1 MKIYLVGGALRDK
14 FLNIPIKDKDYVVV
28 GSTPEEMVKK
38 GFKPIG
44 KDFPVFIHPDTK
56 DEYALARTEKKIGI
70 GYHGFK
76 FYASPKV
83 NLDEDLKRRD
93 LTINAIAQDEDGNI
107 YDPYNGQIDIEKRIL
122 RHVSDAFIEDPLRIL
137 RVARFSTLDEKFVI
151 HKDTLNLLKKMV
163 LNEELKSLAIERV
176 VVEIKKGLEGKKPS
190 QMFRCLCECGAL
202 NQILPGINPNK
213 KTNSD
218 YVELGLLIEKNIV
231 NISPDNKF
239 LLILLIPFF
248 SKNFSTNKIN
258 YSENQEKNLLEHLRL
273 SNAQKKLYESL
284 KSEKE
289 NIDNFFSLPPKD
301 KLDCLNRLDFFRRP
315 EITFAI
321 LKMLI
326 ILNTIKNKSLQSDLS
341 SNDDLKQ
348 QDNFVKKQSTLLKKM
363 TDLLNTIIDLSA
375 KKKQSFDSTMDGDQ
389 IKIQI
394 YNERLMILERLERL
408 ERLES

>member
-28 GSTPEEMVKK
+28 GSTPEEMIKK

-56 DEYALARTEKKIGI
+56 YEYALARTEKKIGI

-107 YDPYNGQIDIEKRIL
+107 YDPYDGQVDIEKRIL
-122 RHVSDAFIEDPLRIL
+122 RHVSDAFIEDPLRVL
-137 RVARFSTLDEKFVI
+137 RVARFATLDEKFVI
-151 HKDTLNLLKKMV
+151 HKDTLSLLKHMV

-202 NQILPGINPNK
+202 NQILPGTNPNK
-213 KTNSD
+213 KTNAD
-218 YVELGLLIEKNIV
+218 YVELGLIIEKNIV

-248 SKNFSTNKIN
+248 SKNFSSNIKN
-258 YSENQEKNLLEHLRL
+258 FSANDEKNLLEHLKL
-273 SNAQKKLYESL
+273 SNTQKKLYESL
-284 KSEKE
+284 KLEKE
-289 NIDNFFSLPPKD
+289 NIDNFFSLKPKQ
-301 KLDCLNRLDFFRRP
+301 KLDCLNRLDFYRRP

-321 LKMLI
+321 LNMLL
-326 ILNTIKNKSLQSDLS
+326 ILNTIKNKSFKSDLS
-341 SNDDLKQ
+341 SNHKLKQ
-348 QDNFVKKQSTLLKKM
+348 QDDFIKNKSALLKKM
-363 TDLLNTIIDLSA
+363 EHLLSTIIDISA
-375 KKKQSFDSTMDGDQ
+375 QTKQSFDSTMDGDQ
-389 IKIQI
+389 IKMQVN
-394 YNERLMILERLERL
+394 NERLMILKK
-408 ERLES
+408 LESQ

>member
-122 RHVSDAFIEDPLRIL
+122 RHVSDAFIEDPLRVL

-258 YSENQEKNLLEHLRL
+258 YSENQEKNLLQHLGL
-273 SNAQKKLYESL
+273 SKSQKKLYESL

-289 NIDNFFSLPPKD
+289 NIDNFFSLQPKD

-341 SNDDLKQ
+341 SNDDIKQ
-348 QDNFVKKQSTLLKKM
+348 QDDFVKKQSTLLKKM

-389 IKIQI
+389 IKMQI
-394 YNERLMILERLERL
+394 YNERLMILERLE
-408 ERLES
+408 S

>member
-122 RHVSDAFIEDPLRIL
+122 RHVSDAFIEDPLRVL

-190 QMFRCLCECGAL
+190 QMFLCLCECGAL

-218 YVELGLLIEKNIV
+218 YFELGLLIEKNIV

-248 SKNFSTNKIN
+248 SKNFSTNKNN
-258 YSENQEKNLLEHLRL
+258 YSENHEKNLLQHLGL
-273 SNAQKKLYESL
+273 SKSQKKLYESL

-289 NIDNFFSLPPKD
+289 NIDNFFSLQPKD

-315 EITFAI
+315 EITSAI

-326 ILNTIKNKSLQSDLS
+326 ILNTIKNKSRQSDLS
-341 SNDDLKQ
+341 SSDDIKQ
-348 QDNFVKKQSTLLKKM
+348 QDDFVKKQSTLLNKM
-363 TDLLNTIIDLSA
+363 TDLLNTIIELSA

-394 YNERLMILERLERL
+394 YNERLMILKRLV
-408 ERLES
+408 S

>member
-83 NLDEDLKRRD
+83 SLDEDLKRRD
-93 LTINAIAQDEDGNI
+93 LTINAIAQDENGNI
-107 YDPYNGQIDIEKRIL
+107 YDPYNGQIDIEERIL
-122 RHVSDAFIEDPLRIL
+122 RHVSDAFIEDPLRVL
-137 RVARFSTLDEKFVI
+137 RVARFATLDEKFVI
-151 HKDTLNLLKKMV
+151 HKDTLKLLKQMV

-176 VVEIKKGLEGKKPS
+176 AVEIKKGLEGKKPS
-190 QMFRCLCECGAL
+190 LMFRCLCECGAL
-202 NQILPGINPNK
+202 NQIFSGINPNK
-213 KTNSD
+213 KTNLD
-218 YVELGLLIEKNIV
+218 YVELGLVIEKNIV

-248 SKNFSTNKIN
+248 SKNFLTDKIN
-258 YSENQEKNLLEHLRL
+258 YSEEQEKNLLVHLGL
-273 SNAQKKLYESL
+273 SNSQKKLYVSL

-289 NIDNFFSLPPKD
+289 NIDNFFSLQPKD

-315 EITFAI
+315 EITFVI
-321 LKMLI
+321 LNMLI
-326 ILNTIKNKSLQSDLS
+326 ILNTIKNKSFKSDLS
-341 SNDDLKQ
+341 RKDDLKQ
-348 QDNFVKKQSTLLKKM
+348 QDDFIKNQSTALKKM

-375 KKKQSFDSTMDGDQ
+375 KKKQSFDSTMGGDQ
-389 IKIQI
+389 IKMQI
-394 YNERLMILERLERL
+394 YNERLMILQRLEGQ
-408 ERLES
+408 

>member
-122 RHVSDAFIEDPLRIL
+122 RHVSDAFIEDPLRVL
-137 RVARFSTLDEKFVI
+137 RVARFSTLDEKFEI

-190 QMFRCLCECGAL
+190 QMFRCLCECDAL

-231 NISPDNKF
+231 NISTDNKF
-239 LLILLIPFF
+239 LLILLIPFS

-258 YSENQEKNLLEHLRL
+258 YSQNQEKNLLEHLRL
-273 SNAQKKLYESL
+273 SNAHKKLYESL

-315 EITFAI
+315 EVTFTI
-321 LKMLI
+321 LKMLV
-326 ILNTIKNKSLQSDLS
+326 ILNTIANKPLQSDLS
-341 SNDDLKQ
+341 SIDDIKQ
-348 QDNFVKKQSTLLKKM
+348 QDDFEKKQSTLLKKM

-375 KKKQSFDSTMDGDQ
+375 KKKQSFDLTMDGDQ
-389 IKIQI
+389 IKMQI
-394 YNERLMILERLERL
+394 YNERLMILERLD
-408 ERLES
+408 S

>member
-14 FLNIPIKDKDYVVV
+14 FLNIPTKDKDYVVV

-56 DEYALARTEKKIGI
+56 EEYALARTEKKIGI

-83 NLDEDLKRRD
+83 KLDEDLKRRD
-93 LTINAIAQDEDGNI
+93 LTINAIAQDENGNI
-107 YDPYNGQIDIEKRIL
+107 YDPYNGQNDIEKRIL
-122 RHVSDAFIEDPLRIL
+122 RHVSDAFIEDPLRVL
-137 RVARFSTLDEKFVI
+137 RVARFATLDEKFVI

-176 VVEIKKGLEGKKPS
+176 IVEIKKGLEGKKSS
-190 QMFRCLCECGAL
+190 QMFCCLCECGAL

-258 YSENQEKNLLEHLRL
+258 YSKKQEKNLLEHLGL
-273 SNAQKKLYESL
+273 SKSQKKLYESL

-289 NIDNFFSLPPKD
+289 NIDNFYSLQPKN

-341 SNDDLKQ
+341 SNDDLKL
-348 QDNFVKKQSTLLKKM
+348 QDNFIKKQSTLLKKM
-363 TDLLNTIIDLSA
+363 TDLLNKIIDLSA

-389 IKIQI
+389 IKMQI
-394 YNERLMILERLERL
+394 YNERLMILERL
-408 ERLES
+408 

>member
-28 GSTPEEMVKK
+28 GSTPEEMLKK

-83 NLDEDLKRRD
+83 KLDEDLKRRD
-93 LTINAIAQDEDGNI
+93 LTINAIAQDEYGNI

-122 RHVSDAFIEDPLRIL
+122 RHVSDAFIEDPLRVL
-137 RVARFSTLDEKFVI
+137 RVARFATLDEKFVI
-151 HKDTLNLLKKMV
+151 HKDTLKLLKQMV
-163 LNEELKSLAIERV
+163 LDEELKSLAIERV
-176 VVEIKKGLEGKKPS
+176 AVEIKKGLEGKKPS
-190 QMFRCLCECGAL
+190 LMFRCLCECGAL
-202 NQILPGINPNK
+202 NQIFSGINPNK
-213 KTNSD
+213 KTNLD
-218 YVELGLLIEKNIV
+218 YVELGLVIEKNIV

-248 SKNFSTNKIN
+248 SKNFLTDKIN
-258 YSENQEKNLLEHLRL
+258 YSEEQEKNLLEHLRL
-273 SNAQKKLYESL
+273 SNSQKKLYVSL

-289 NIDNFFSLPPKD
+289 NIDNFFSLQPKD

-321 LKMLI
+321 LKMLV
-326 ILNTIKNKSLQSDLS
+326 ILNTIENKPLQSDLS
-341 SNDDLKQ
+341 SNDDIKQ
-348 QDNFVKKQSTLLKKM
+348 KDDFVKKQSTLLKKM

-375 KKKQSFDSTMDGDQ
+375 KKKQSFDSTMGGDQ
-389 IKIQI
+389 IKMQI
-394 YNERLMILERLERL
+394 YNERLMILQRLEGQ
-408 ERLES
+408 

>member
-28 GSTPEEMVKK
+28 GSTPEEMIKK

-56 DEYALARTEKKIGI
+56 YEYALARTEKKIGI

-76 FYASPKV
+76 FYASPQV

-122 RHVSDAFIEDPLRIL
+122 RHVSDAFIEDPLRVL
-137 RVARFSTLDEKFVI
+137 RVARFATLDEKFVI
-151 HKDTLNLLKKMV
+151 HKDTLSLLKHMV

-202 NQILPGINPNK
+202 NQILPGTNPNI

-218 YVELGLLIEKNIV
+218 YVELGLMIEKNIV
-231 NISPDNKF
+231 NIPPDNKF

-248 SKNFSTNKIN
+248 SKNFSSNKKN
-258 YSENQEKNLLEHLRL
+258 FSANDEKNLLEHLKL
-273 SNAQKKLYESL
+273 SNTQKKLYESL
-284 KSEKE
+284 KLEKE
-289 NIDNFFSLPPKD
+289 NIDNFFSLKPKQ
-301 KLDCLNRLDFFRRP
+301 KLDCLNRLDFYRRP

-321 LKMLI
+321 LKMLL
-326 ILNTIKNKSLQSDLS
+326 ILNTIKNKSFKSDLS
-341 SNDDLKQ
+341 CNHELKQ
-348 QDNFVKKQSTLLKKM
+348 QDDFIKNKSALLKKM
-363 TDLLNTIIDLSA
+363 EHLLSTIIDISGRT
-375 KKKQSFDSTMDGDQ
+375 KQSFDSTMDGDQ
-389 IKIQI
+389 IKMQI
-394 YNERLMILERLERL
+394 YNERLMILKK
-408 ERLES
+408 LESQ

>member
-14 FLNIPIKDKDYVVV
+14 FLNVPIKDKDYVVV
-28 GSTPEEMVKK
+28 GSNPEEMIKK

-83 NLDEDLKRRD
+83 KLNEDLKRRD
-93 LTINAIAQDEDGNI
+93 LTINAIAQDEDGII

-122 RHVSDAFIEDPLRIL
+122 RHVSDAFIEDPLRVL
-137 RVARFSTLDEKFVI
+137 RVARFATLDEKFVI
-151 HKDTLNLLKKMV
+151 HKDTRNLLKTIV

-218 YVELGLLIEKNIV
+218 YIELGLLIEKNIV
-231 NISPDNKF
+231 NISTDNMF

-248 SKNFSTNKIN
+248 SKNFSTDKIN
-258 YSENQEKNLLEHLRL
+258 YSENKEKNLLKHLGL

-284 KSEKE
+284 KFEKE
-289 NIDNFFSLPPKD
+289 NIENFFNLQPKD

-326 ILNTIKNKSLQSDLS
+326 ILNTIENKALDSDLS

-348 QDNFVKKQSTLLKKM
+348 QDNFVKNQSTLLKKM

-375 KKKQSFDSTMDGDQ
+375 KNKQSFDSTMDGDQ
-389 IKIQI
+389 IKLQI
-394 YNERLMILERLERL
+394 YNERLMILERLE
-408 ERLES
+408 S

>member
-176 VVEIKKGLEGKKPS
+176 VLEIKKGLEGKKPS

-231 NISPDNKF
+231 NIAPDNKF

-289 NIDNFFSLPPKD
+289 NIDNFFSLQPKD

-326 ILNTIKNKSLQSDLS
+326 ILNTIKIKSLQSDLS
-341 SNDDLKQ
+341 SNDDIKQ
-348 QDNFVKKQSTLLKKM
+348 QDDFIKNQSTVLKKM
-363 TDLLNTIIDLSA
+363 TDLLNTIIELSA

-389 IKIQI
+389 IKMQI
-394 YNERLMILERLERL
+394 YTERLMILERLEG
-408 ERLES
+408 

>member
-83 NLDEDLKRRD
+83 KLDEDLKRRD
-93 LTINAIAQDEDGNI
+93 LTINAIAQDEYGNI

-122 RHVSDAFIEDPLRIL
+122 RHVSDAFIEDPLRVL
-137 RVARFSTLDEKFVI
+137 RVARFATLDEKFVI
-151 HKDTLNLLKKMV
+151 HKDTLKLLKQMV

-176 VVEIKKGLEGKKPS
+176 AVEIKKGLEGKKPS
-190 QMFRCLCECGAL
+190 LMFRCLCECGAL
-202 NQILPGINPNK
+202 NQIFSGINPNK
-213 KTNSD
+213 KTNLD
-218 YVELGLLIEKNIV
+218 YVELGLVIEKNIV

-248 SKNFSTNKIN
+248 SKNFLTDKIN
-258 YSENQEKNLLEHLRL
+258 YSEEQEKNLLVHLGL
-273 SNAQKKLYESL
+273 SNSQKKLYVSL

-289 NIDNFFSLPPKD
+289 NIDNFFSLQPKD

-315 EITFAI
+315 EITFVI
-321 LKMLI
+321 LNMLI
-326 ILNTIKNKSLQSDLS
+326 ILNTIKNKSFKSDLS
-341 SNDDLKQ
+341 SKDDLKQ
-348 QDNFVKKQSTLLKKM
+348 QDDFIKNQSTALKKM

-375 KKKQSFDSTMDGDQ
+375 KKKQSFDSTMGGDQ
-389 IKIQI
+389 IKMQI
-394 YNERLMILERLERL
+394 YNERLMILQRLEGQ
-408 ERLES
+408 

>member
-28 GSTPEEMVKK
+28 GSTPEEMVNK

-107 YDPYNGQIDIEKRIL
+107 YDPYNGQIDIKKRIL
-122 RHVSDAFIEDPLRIL
+122 RHVSDAFIEDPLRVL

-151 HKDTLNLLKKMV
+151 HNDTLNLLKKMV

-176 VVEIKKGLEGKKPS
+176 VVEIKKGFEGKKPS

-213 KTNSD
+213 KTNLD
-218 YVELGLLIEKNIV
+218 YFELGLLIGKNIV

-258 YSENQEKNLLEHLRL
+258 FSENQEKNLLEHLRL

-284 KSEKE
+284 KFEKE
-289 NIDNFFSLPPKD
+289 NIDNFFSLQPKD

-315 EITFAI
+315 EITFTI
-321 LKMLI
+321 LKMLV
-326 ILNTIKNKSLQSDLS
+326 ILNTIKNKPLQSDLS
-341 SNDDLKQ
+341 SIDDIKQ
-348 QDNFVKKQSTLLKKM
+348 QDDFVKKQSISLKKM
-363 TDLLNTIIDLSA
+363 KDLLNTIMDLSA

-389 IKIQI
+389 IKMQI
-394 YNERLMILERLERL
+394 YNERLTILERLE
-408 ERLES
+408 S

>member
-176 VVEIKKGLEGKKPS
+176 VLEIKKGLEGKKPS

-231 NISPDNKF
+231 NIAPDNKF

-273 SNAQKKLYESL
+273 SNAHKKLYESL

-289 NIDNFFSLPPKD
+289 NIDNFFSLQPKD

-326 ILNTIKNKSLQSDLS
+326 ILNTIKIKSLQSDLS
-341 SNDDLKQ
+341 SNDDIKQ
-348 QDNFVKKQSTLLKKM
+348 QDDFIKNQSTVLKKM
-363 TDLLNTIIDLSA
+363 TDLLNTIIELSA

-389 IKIQI
+389 IKMQI
-394 YNERLMILERLERL
+394 YTERLMILERLEG
-408 ERLES
+408 

>member
-83 NLDEDLKRRD
+83 KLDEDLKRRD
-93 LTINAIAQDEDGNI
+93 LTINAIAQDENGNI

-122 RHVSDAFIEDPLRIL
+122 RHVSDAFIEDPLRVL
-137 RVARFSTLDEKFVI
+137 RVARFATLDEKFVI
-151 HKDTLNLLKKMV
+151 HKDTLKLLKQMV

-176 VVEIKKGLEGKKPS
+176 AVEIKKGLEGKKPS
-190 QMFRCLCECGAL
+190 LMFRCLCECGAL
-202 NQILPGINPNK
+202 NQIFSGINPNK
-213 KTNSD
+213 KTNLD
-218 YVELGLLIEKNIV
+218 YVELGLVIEKNIV

-248 SKNFSTNKIN
+248 SKNFLTDKIN
-258 YSENQEKNLLEHLRL
+258 YSEEQEKNLLEHLGL
-273 SNAQKKLYESL
+273 SNSQKKLYVSL

-289 NIDNFFSLPPKD
+289 NIDNFFSLQPKD

-315 EITFAI
+315 EITFVI
-321 LKMLI
+321 LNMLI
-326 ILNTIKNKSLQSDLS
+326 ILNTIKNKSFQSDLS
-341 SNDDLKQ
+341 SKDDLKQ
-348 QDNFVKKQSTLLKKM
+348 QDDFIKNQSTALKKM

-375 KKKQSFDSTMDGDQ
+375 KKKQSFDSTMGGDQ
-389 IKIQI
+389 IKMQI
-394 YNERLMILERLERL
+394 YNERLMILQRLEGQ
-408 ERLES
+408 

>member
-83 NLDEDLKRRD
+83 KLDEDLKRRD
-93 LTINAIAQDEDGNI
+93 LTINAIAQDEYGNI

-122 RHVSDAFIEDPLRIL
+122 RHVSDAFIEDPLRVL
-137 RVARFSTLDEKFVI
+137 RVARFATLDEKFVI
-151 HKDTLNLLKKMV
+151 HKDTLKLLKQMV

-176 VVEIKKGLEGKKPS
+176 AVEIKKGLEGKKPS

-213 KTNSD
+213 KTNLD
-218 YVELGLLIEKNIV
+218 YVEFGLLIEKNIV

-248 SKNFSTNKIN
+248 SKNFLTDKIN
-258 YSENQEKNLLEHLRL
+258 YSEEQEKNLLVHLGL
-273 SNAQKKLYESL
+273 SNSQKKLYVSL

-289 NIDNFFSLPPKD
+289 NIDNFFSLQPKD

-315 EITFAI
+315 EITFVI
-321 LKMLI
+321 LNMLI
-326 ILNTIKNKSLQSDLS
+326 ILNTIKNKSFKSDLS
-341 SNDDLKQ
+341 SKDDLKQ
-348 QDNFVKKQSTLLKKM
+348 QDDFIKNQSTALKKM

-375 KKKQSFDSTMDGDQ
+375 KKKQSFDSTMGGDQ
-389 IKIQI
+389 IKMQI
-394 YNERLMILERLERL
+394 YNERLMILQRLEGQ
-408 ERLES
+408 

>member
-83 NLDEDLKRRD
+83 KLDEDLKRRD
-93 LTINAIAQDEDGNI
+93 LTINAIAQDENGNI
-107 YDPYNGQIDIEKRIL
+107 YDPYNGQIDIEERIL
-122 RHVSDAFIEDPLRIL
+122 RHVSDAFIEDPLRVL
-137 RVARFSTLDEKFVI
+137 RVARFATLDEKFVI
-151 HKDTLNLLKKMV
+151 HKDTLKLLKQMV

-176 VVEIKKGLEGKKPS
+176 AVEIKKGLEGKKPS
-190 QMFRCLCECGAL
+190 LMFRCLCECGAL
-202 NQILPGINPNK
+202 NQIFSGINPNK
-213 KTNSD
+213 KTNLD
-218 YVELGLLIEKNIV
+218 YVELGLVIEKNIV

-248 SKNFSTNKIN
+248 SKNFLTDKIN
-258 YSENQEKNLLEHLRL
+258 YSEEQEKNLLEYLRL
-273 SNAQKKLYESL
+273 SNSQKKLYVSL

-289 NIDNFFSLPPKD
+289 NIDNFFSLQPKD

-315 EITFAI
+315 EITFVI
-321 LKMLI
+321 LNMLI
-326 ILNTIKNKSLQSDLS
+326 ILNTIKNKSFQSDLS
-341 SNDDLKQ
+341 SKDDLKQ
-348 QDNFVKKQSTLLKKM
+348 QDDFIKNQSTALKKM

-375 KKKQSFDSTMDGDQ
+375 KKKQSFDSTMGGDQ
-389 IKIQI
+389 IKMQI
-394 YNERLMILERLERL
+394 YNERLMILQRLEGQ
-408 ERLES
+408 

>member
-28 GSTPEEMVKK
+28 GCTPEEMVKK

-76 FYASPKV
+76 FYASPNVK
-83 NLDEDLKRRD
+83 LDEDLKRRD
-93 LTINAIAQDEDGNI
+93 LTINAIAQDENGNI
-107 YDPYNGQIDIEKRIL
+107 YDPYNGQNDIEKRIL
-122 RHVSDAFIEDPLRIL
+122 RHVSDAFIEDPLRVL
-137 RVARFSTLDEKFVI
+137 RVARFATLDEKFVI

-176 VVEIKKGLEGKKPS
+176 IVEIKKGLEGKKPS

-258 YSENQEKNLLEHLRL
+258 YSENQEKNLLEHLGL
-273 SNAQKKLYESL
+273 SKSQKKLYESL

-289 NIDNFFSLPPKD
+289 NIDNFYSLQPKD

-326 ILNTIKNKSLQSDLS
+326 MLNTIKNKSLQSDLS
-341 SNDDLKQ
+341 RNDDIKQ
-348 QDNFVKKQSTLLKKM
+348 QDDFVKNQSTLLKKM

-375 KKKQSFDSTMDGDQ
+375 KKKQSFDSIMDGDQ
-389 IKIQI
+389 IKMQI
-394 YNERLMILERLERL
+394 YNERLMILERLEG
-408 ERLES
+408 

>member
-28 GSTPEEMVKK
+28 GSNPEEMIKK

-83 NLDEDLKRRD
+83 KLNEDLKRRD
-93 LTINAIAQDEDGNI
+93 LTINAIAQDEDGII

-122 RHVSDAFIEDPLRIL
+122 RHVSDAFIEDPLRVL
-137 RVARFSTLDEKFVI
+137 RVARFATLDEKFVI
-151 HKDTLNLLKKMV
+151 HKDTRNLLKTIV

-218 YVELGLLIEKNIV
+218 YIELGLLIEKNIV
-231 NISPDNKF
+231 NISTDNMF

-248 SKNFSTNKIN
+248 SKNFSTDKIN
-258 YSENQEKNLLEHLRL
+258 YSENKEKNLLKHLGL

-284 KSEKE
+284 KFEKE
-289 NIDNFFSLPPKD
+289 NIENFFNLQPKD

-326 ILNTIKNKSLQSDLS
+326 ILNTIENKALDSDLS

-348 QDNFVKKQSTLLKKM
+348 QDNFVKNQSTLLKKM
-363 TDLLNTIIDLSA
+363 TDLLNAIIDLSA
-375 KKKQSFDSTMDGDQ
+375 KNKQSFESTMDGDQ
-389 IKIQI
+389 IKLQI
-394 YNERLMILERLERL
+394 YNERLMILERLE
-408 ERLES
+408 S

>member
-1 MKIYLVGGALRDK
+1 MKVYLVGGALRDK

-28 GSTPEEMVKK
+28 GSTPEEMIKK

-56 DEYALARTEKKIGI
+56 YEYALARTEKKIGI

-122 RHVSDAFIEDPLRIL
+122 RHVSDAFIEDPLRVL
-137 RVARFSTLDEKFVI
+137 RVARFATLDEKFVI
-151 HKDTLNLLKKMV
+151 HKDTLSLLKHMV

-202 NQILPGINPNK
+202 NQILPGTNPNK

-218 YVELGLLIEKNIV
+218 YVELGLIIEKNIV
-231 NISPDNKF
+231 NIPPGNKF

-248 SKNFSTNKIN
+248 SKNFSSNKKN
-258 YSENQEKNLLEHLRL
+258 FSVNDEKNLLEHLKL
-273 SNAQKKLYESL
+273 SNTQKKLYESL
-284 KSEKE
+284 KLEKE
-289 NIDNFFSLPPKD
+289 NIDNFFSLKPKQ
-301 KLDCLNRLDFFRRP
+301 KLDCLNRLDFYRRP

-321 LKMLI
+321 LNMLL
-326 ILNTIKNKSLQSDLS
+326 ILNTIKNKSFKSDLS
-341 SNDDLKQ
+341 SNNELKQ
-348 QDNFVKKQSTLLKKM
+348 QDDFIKNKSALLKKM
-363 TDLLNTIIDLSA
+363 EHLLSTIIDISGQT
-375 KKKQSFDSTMDGDQ
+375 KQSFDSTMDGDQ
-389 IKIQI
+389 IKMQVN
-394 YNERLMILERLERL
+394 NERLMVLKK
-408 ERLES
+408 LESQ

>member
-28 GSTPEEMVKK
+28 GSTPEEMIKK

-56 DEYALARTEKKIGI
+56 YEYALARTEKKIGI

-107 YDPYNGQIDIEKRIL
+107 YDPYNGQIDIKKRIL

-137 RVARFSTLDEKFVI
+137 RVARFATLDEKFVI
-151 HKDTLNLLKKMV
+151 HKDTLSLLKHMV

-202 NQILPGINPNK
+202 NQILPGTNPNI

-218 YVELGLLIEKNIV
+218 YVELGLMIEKNIV
-231 NISPDNKF
+231 NIPPDNKF

-248 SKNFSTNKIN
+248 SKNFSSNKKN
-258 YSENQEKNLLEHLRL
+258 FSANDEKNLLEHLKL
-273 SNAQKKLYESL
+273 SNTQKKLYESL
-284 KSEKE
+284 KLEKE
-289 NIDNFFSLPPKD
+289 NIDNFFSLKPKQ
-301 KLDCLNRLDFFRRP
+301 KLDCLNRLDFYRRP

-321 LKMLI
+321 LNMLL
-326 ILNTIKNKSLQSDLS
+326 ILNAIKNKSLKSNLS
-341 SNDDLKQ
+341 SNHELKQ
-348 QDNFVKKQSTLLKKM
+348 QDDFIKNKSTLLKKM
-363 TDLLNTIIDLSA
+363 THLLNTIINISGQT
-375 KKKQSFDSTMDGDQ
+375 KHSFDSTMDSDQ
-389 IKIQI
+389 IKMQI
-394 YNERLMILERLERL
+394 YNERLIILKK
-408 ERLES
+408 LESQ

>member
-28 GSTPEEMVKK
+28 GSTPEAMVKK

-122 RHVSDAFIEDPLRIL
+122 RHVSDAFIEDPLRVL

-190 QMFRCLCECGAL
+190 QMFHCLCECGAL

-218 YVELGLLIEKNIV
+218 YFKLGLLIEKNIV

-239 LLILLIPFF
+239 LLLLLIPFF

-258 YSENQEKNLLEHLRL
+258 YSENQEKNLLQHLGL
-273 SNAQKKLYESL
+273 SKSQKKLYESL

-289 NIDNFFSLPPKD
+289 NIDNFFSLQPKD
-301 KLDCLNRLDFFRRP
+301 KLDCLNSLDFFRRP

-341 SNDDLKQ
+341 SNDDIKQ
-348 QDNFVKKQSTLLKKM
+348 KDDFVKKQSTFLKKM
-363 TDLLNTIIDLSA
+363 KDLLNTIIDLLA
-375 KKKQSFDSTMDGDQ
+375 KKKQTFDITMDGDQ
-389 IKIQI
+389 IKMQI
-394 YNERLMILERLERL
+394 YNERLMILERLER
-408 ERLES
+408 

>member
-1 MKIYLVGGALRDK
+1 
-14 FLNIPIKDKDYVVV
+14 
-28 GSTPEEMVKK
+28 MVKK

-107 YDPYNGQIDIEKRIL
+107 YDPYNGQIDIKKRIL
-122 RHVSDAFIEDPLRIL
+122 RHVSDAFIEDPLRVL
-137 RVARFSTLDEKFVI
+137 RVARFATLDEKFVI

-163 LNEELKSLAIERV
+163 LKEELKSLAIERV
-176 VVEIKKGLEGKKPS
+176 VVEVKKGLEGKKPS

-202 NQILPGINPNK
+202 NQILPGVNPNK

-289 NIDNFFSLPPKD
+289 NIDNFFSLQPKD

-326 ILNTIKNKSLQSDLS
+326 ILNTIKNKSFQSDLS
-341 SNDDLKQ
+341 SKDDIKQ
-348 QDNFVKKQSTLLKKM
+348 QDDFVKKQSTLLKKM
-363 TDLLNTIIDLSA
+363 TDLLNTIMDLSA

-389 IKIQI
+389 IKMQI
-394 YNERLMILERLERL
+394 YNERLMILERLE
-408 ERLES
+408 S

>member
-1 MKIYLVGGALRDK
+1 MKVYLVGGALRDK

-28 GSTPEEMVKK
+28 GSTPEEMIKK

-56 DEYALARTEKKIGI
+56 YEYALARTEKKIGI

-122 RHVSDAFIEDPLRIL
+122 RHVSDAFIEDPLRVL
-137 RVARFSTLDEKFVI
+137 RVARFATLDEKFVI
-151 HKDTLNLLKKMV
+151 HKDTFSLLKHMV

-202 NQILPGINPNK
+202 NQILPGTNPNI

-218 YVELGLLIEKNIV
+218 YVELGLMIEKNIV
-231 NISPDNKF
+231 NIPPDNKF

-248 SKNFSTNKIN
+248 SKNFSSNKKN
-258 YSENQEKNLLEHLRL
+258 FSANDEKNLLEHLKL
-273 SNAQKKLYESL
+273 SNTQKKLYESL
-284 KSEKE
+284 KLEKE
-289 NIDNFFSLPPKD
+289 NIDNFFSLKPKQ
-301 KLDCLNRLDFFRRP
+301 KLDCLNRLDFYRRP

-321 LKMLI
+321 LNMLL
-326 ILNTIKNKSLQSDLS
+326 ILNTIKNKSFKSDLS
-341 SNDDLKQ
+341 SNNELKQ
-348 QDNFVKKQSTLLKKM
+348 QDDFIKNKSALLKKM
-363 TDLLNTIIDLSA
+363 EHLLSTIIDISGQT
-375 KKKQSFDSTMDGDQ
+375 KQSFDSTMDGDQ
-389 IKIQI
+389 IKMQVN
-394 YNERLMILERLERL
+394 NERLMVLKK
-408 ERLES
+408 LESQ

>member
-83 NLDEDLKRRD
+83 KLDEDLKRRD
-93 LTINAIAQDEDGNI
+93 LTINAIAQDENGNI
-107 YDPYNGQIDIEKRIL
+107 YDPYNGQIDIEERIL
-122 RHVSDAFIEDPLRIL
+122 RHVSDAFIEDPLRVL
-137 RVARFSTLDEKFVI
+137 RVARFATLDEKFVI
-151 HKDTLNLLKKMV
+151 HKDTLKLLKQMV
-163 LNEELKSLAIERV
+163 LDEELKSLAIERV
-176 VVEIKKGLEGKKPS
+176 AVEIKKGLEGKKPS
-190 QMFRCLCECGAL
+190 LMFRCLCECGAL
-202 NQILPGINPNK
+202 NQIFSGINPNK
-213 KTNSD
+213 KTNLD
-218 YVELGLLIEKNIV
+218 YVELGLVIEKNIV

-248 SKNFSTNKIN
+248 SKNFLTDKIN
-258 YSENQEKNLLEHLRL
+258 YSEEQEKNLLEYLRL
-273 SNAQKKLYESL
+273 SNSQKKLYVSL

-289 NIDNFFSLPPKD
+289 NIDNFFSLQPKD

-315 EITFAI
+315 EITFVI
-321 LKMLI
+321 LNMLI
-326 ILNTIKNKSLQSDLS
+326 ILNTIKNKSFQSDLS
-341 SNDDLKQ
+341 SKDDLKQ
-348 QDNFVKKQSTLLKKM
+348 QDDFIKNQSTSLKKM

-375 KKKQSFDSTMDGDQ
+375 KKKQSFDSTMGGDQ
-389 IKIQI
+389 IKMQI
-394 YNERLMILERLERL
+394 YNERLMILQRLEGQ
-408 ERLES
+408 

>member
-28 GSTPEEMVKK
+28 GSTPEEMVNK

-107 YDPYNGQIDIEKRIL
+107 YDPYNGQIDIKKRIL
-122 RHVSDAFIEDPLRIL
+122 RHVSDAFIEDPLRVL
-137 RVARFSTLDEKFVI
+137 RVARFATLDEKFVI

-190 QMFRCLCECGAL
+190 QMFRCLCKCGAL

-213 KTNSD
+213 KTNLD
-218 YVELGLLIEKNIV
+218 YIELGLLIGKNIV

-248 SKNFSTNKIN
+248 SKNFSSNKIN

-284 KSEKE
+284 KFEKE
-289 NIDNFFSLPPKD
+289 NIDNFFSLQPKD

-315 EITFAI
+315 EITFTI
-321 LKMLI
+321 LKMLV
-326 ILNTIKNKSLQSDLS
+326 ILNTIKNKPLQSDLS
-341 SNDDLKQ
+341 SIDDIKQ
-348 QDNFVKKQSTLLKKM
+348 QDDFVKKQSISLKKM
-363 TDLLNTIIDLSA
+363 KDLLNTIIDLLS
-375 KKKQSFDSTMDGDQ
+375 KKKQTFDITMDGDQ
-389 IKIQI
+389 IKMQI
-394 YNERLMILERLERL
+394 YNERLTILERLE
-408 ERLES
+408 S

>member
-122 RHVSDAFIEDPLRIL
+122 RHVSDAFIEDPLRVL

-163 LNEELKSLAIERV
+163 LNEELKSLSIERV

-190 QMFRCLCECGAL
+190 QMFLCLCECGAL

-218 YVELGLLIEKNIV
+218 YFELGLLIEKNIV

-258 YSENQEKNLLEHLRL
+258 YSENQEKNLLEHLGL
-273 SNAQKKLYESL
+273 SKSQKKLYESL

-289 NIDNFFSLPPKD
+289 NIDNFFSLQPKD
-301 KLDCLNRLDFFRRP
+301 KLDCLNSLDFFRRP

-341 SNDDLKQ
+341 SNDDIKQ
-348 QDNFVKKQSTLLKKM
+348 QDDFEKKQSTLLKKM

-375 KKKQSFDSTMDGDQ
+375 KKKQSFDSTMGGDQ
-389 IKIQI
+389 IKMQI
-394 YNERLMILERLERL
+394 YNERLMILERLE
-408 ERLES
+408 S

>member
-1 MKIYLVGGALRDK
+1 MKTYLVGGALRDK

-122 RHVSDAFIEDPLRIL
+122 RHVSDAFIEDPLRVL

-248 SKNFSTNKIN
+248 SKNFSSNKIN
-258 YSENQEKNLLEHLRL
+258 YSKNQEKNLLEHLGL
-273 SNAQKKLYESL
+273 SKSQKKLYESL

-289 NIDNFFSLPPKD
+289 NIDNFFSLQPKD

-315 EITFAI
+315 EITSAI

-326 ILNTIKNKSLQSDLS
+326 ILNMIKNKSFQSDLS
-341 SNDDLKQ
+341 SKDDLKQ
-348 QDNFVKKQSTLLKKM
+348 QDDFIKNQSTALKKM

-375 KKKQSFDSTMDGDQ
+375 KKKQSFDSTMGGDQ
-389 IKIQI
+389 IKMQI
-394 YNERLMILERLERL
+394 YNERLMILQRLEGQ
-408 ERLES
+408 